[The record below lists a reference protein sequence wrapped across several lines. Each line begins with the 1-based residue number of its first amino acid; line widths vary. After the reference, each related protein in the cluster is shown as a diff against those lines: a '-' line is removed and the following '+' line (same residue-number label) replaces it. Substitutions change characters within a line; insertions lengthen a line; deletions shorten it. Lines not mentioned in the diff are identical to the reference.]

1 MGEMLII
8 MLQVVAVYIIYSFL
22 MAIFTILVN
31 LKDVNGFSKKLKDN
45 NYKWRYSVDN
55 WVLFVCFIIV
65 WAVKHG

>member
-65 WAVKHG
+65 WAAR